1 MWELCEVN
9 PLVPPFIKGGLGGIW
24 CRVREAIHSVTRRY
38 RLVTTCVLLLLLL
51 VPVIVA
57 AAPLA
62 ERQVLKNGLTL
73 LVRSSRA
80 LPIVTIKVTVQA
92 GSLWE
97 PEERPGLANL
107 TALLL
112 TRGTA
117 TRTAVQIDESVD
129 FIGASLSS
137 SAGRDFSELNLTV
150 LKKDLPQGLELLAD
164 ALLHPAFETREI
176 ARKVQ
181 ELGAALRKR
190 QEDPGE
196 VAEEVFNE
204 LVFGGHPYGRP
215 LEGSDASLAAISRDE
230 IAAFHRDHYT
240 PERTLITIV
249 GDVDRTEITSHIHT
263 LLNSWPKGKTA
274 GKRAMEPRPLQEKI
288 VVKKVDRNVVQANIV
303 LGHQGIRRDN
313 PDFYALTV
321 MNYILGGGGFSS
333 RLVERIR
340 EQNGW
345 AYDVSSQFI
354 SGLEPGAFEVVLQT
368 KNETAGQA
376 VQEVV
381 RELRRIREQ
390 GVTDQ
395 ELTDA
400 KAHLTGSFPL
410 RLDTNAKLA
419 GLISAVEYYKLG
431 LDYADRYRT
440 LIEGVSKQD
449 VLRVAR
455 TYLKPEGYILVV
467 VADQTKAAFS
477 E

>member
-1 MWELCEVN
+1 MMTSARRGYRW
-9 PLVPPFIKGGLGGIW
+9 GLSFSI
-24 CRVREAIHSVTRRY
+24 
-38 RLVTTCVLLLLLL
+38 LLLLLL
-51 VPVIVA
+51 PVVVA

-62 ERQVLKNGLTL
+62 ERQVLENGLTL

-97 PEERPGLANL
+97 QEERAGLANL

-112 TRGTA
+112 TRGTT
-117 TRTAVQIDESVD
+117 TRTAAQIDEAVD

-137 SAGRDFSELNLTV
+137 SAGRDSSEVDVTL
-150 LKKDLPQGLELLAD
+150 LKKDLPNGLKLLAD
-164 ALLHPAFETREI
+164 ILLQPAFEQKEI
-176 ARKVQ
+176 ARNVQ
-181 ELGAALRKR
+181 ELRAALRKR
-190 QEDPGE
+190 QDDPGE
-196 VAEEVFNE
+196 VAQEVFDE
-204 LVFGGHPYGRP
+204 LVFGRHPYGRP
-215 LEGSDASLAAISRDE
+215 LEGREASLVAITRDE
-230 IAAFHRDHYT
+230 IVRFYRNHYT
-240 PERTLITIV
+240 PERTFITVV
-249 GDVDRTEITSHIHT
+249 GDVDRSEITDQIRT
-263 LLNSWPKGKTA
+263 LLGSWQKGNGTVRRATA
-274 GKRAMEPRPLQEKI
+274 PTPLEEKI
-288 VVKKVDRNVVQANIV
+288 VIKKVDRSVTQANIV

-313 PDFYALTV
+313 PDFYAVTV

-345 AYDVSSQFI
+345 AYDVSSYF
-354 SGLEPGAFEVVLQT
+354 SPGLEPGAFQVVLQT
-368 KNETAGQA
+368 KSETAGPA

-381 RELRRIREQ
+381 RELQRIRDQ

-395 ELTDA
+395 ELADA

-419 GLISAVEYYKLG
+419 GLISVVESYKLG

-440 LIEGVSKQD
+440 LIEGVSKED
-449 VLRVAR
+449 ILRVSR
-455 TYLKPEGYILVV
+455 TYLRPGGYVLVV
-467 VADQTKAAFS
+467 VADHAKAALS

>member
-1 MWELCEVN
+1 MIRW
-9 PLVPPFIKGGLGGIW
+9 F
-24 CRVREAIHSVTRRY
+24 CRITVAS
-38 RLVTTCVLLLLLL
+38 LLLLL
-51 VPVIVA
+51 PVVVA
-57 AAPLA
+57 AGPLA
-62 ERQVLKNGLTL
+62 ERQVLENGLTL

-80 LPIVTIKVTVQA
+80 LPIVTIKVVVQA

-97 PEERPGLANL
+97 QEERAGLANL

-117 TRTAVQIDESVD
+117 TRTAAQIDESVD

-137 SAGRDFSELNLTV
+137 SADRDLSEVDLTV
-150 LKKDLPQGLELLAD
+150 LRKDLPKGLELLAD
-164 ALLHPAFETREI
+164 VLLHPAFEKGEI

-181 ELGAALRKR
+181 ELRAALQKR

-204 LVFGGHPYGRP
+204 LVFGRHPYGRP
-215 LEGSDASLAAISRDE
+215 LEGRETTLAAITRDE
-230 IAAFHRDHYT
+230 IVGFYRDHYT
-240 PERTLITIV
+240 PERTFVTVV
-249 GDVDRTEITSHIHT
+249 GDVDRSEITNQIRA
-263 LLNSWPKGKTA
+263 LLGSWPKGKGTV
-274 GKRAMEPRPLQEKI
+274 KRAIEPTPLQEKI
-288 VVKKVDRNVVQANIV
+288 VVKKVDRSVTQANIV
-303 LGHQGIRRDN
+303 LGHQGIKRDN

-340 EQNGW
+340 EQKGW
-345 AYDVSSQFI
+345 AYDVSSHF
-354 SGLEPGAFEVVLQT
+354 SPGLERGSFQVVLQT
-368 KNETAGQA
+368 KNETAGPA

-381 RELRRIREQ
+381 RELRRIREH
-390 GVTDQ
+390 GVTRQ
-395 ELTDA
+395 ELADA
-400 KAHLTGSFPL
+400 KAFLTGSFPL

-419 GLISAVEYYKLG
+419 GLISSVEYHKLG

-440 LIEGVSKQD
+440 LIEGVSEED
-449 VLRVAR
+449 ILRVAR
-455 TYLKPEGYILVV
+455 AYLRPEGYVLVV

>member
-1 MWELCEVN
+1 MLTEM
-9 PLVPPFIKGGLGGIW
+9 I
-24 CRVREAIHSVTRRY
+24 ARRG
-38 RLVTTCVLLLLLL
+38 RAAVIGFLLLLLQ
-51 VPVIVA
+51 PVLVA

-62 ERQVLKNGLTL
+62 ERQVLENGLTL

-80 LPIVTIKVTVQA
+80 LPIVTIKVIVQG

-97 PEERPGLANL
+97 QEGRAGLANL

-117 TRTAVQIDESVD
+117 TRTAAQIDESVD

-137 SAGRDFSELNLTV
+137 SAGRDLSELDLTV
-150 LKKDLPQGLELLAD
+150 LRKDLPKGLELLTD
-164 ALLHPAFETREI
+164 VLLHPAFEQGEI

-181 ELGAALRKR
+181 EIRAALRKR

-196 VAEEVFNE
+196 VAQEVFDD
-204 LVFGGHPYGRP
+204 LVFGSHPYGRP
-215 LEGSDASLAAISRDE
+215 LEGRETTLAAITRDE
-230 IAAFHRDHYT
+230 IVGFYRDHYT
-240 PERTLITIV
+240 PERAFITVV
-249 GDVDRTEITSHIHT
+249 GDVDRSEITGQIRA
-263 LLNSWPKGKTA
+263 LLGSWPKGKATV
-274 GKRAMEPRPLQEKI
+274 KRATEPAPLQEKI
-288 VVKKVDRNVVQANIV
+288 VVKKVDRSVTQANIV

-340 EQNGW
+340 EQKGW
-345 AYDVSSQFI
+345 AYDVSSQF
-354 SGLEPGAFEVVLQT
+354 SPGLERGSFQVVLQT
-368 KNETAGQA
+368 KNETAGPA
-376 VQEVV
+376 VREVV

-395 ELTDA
+395 ELADA
-400 KAHLTGSFPL
+400 KSYLTGSFPL
-410 RLDTNAKLA
+410 RLDTNTKLA
-419 GLISAVEYYKLG
+419 GLISSVEYYKLG

-440 LIEGVSKQD
+440 LIEGVSKED
-449 VLRVAR
+449 ILRVAR
-455 TYLKPEGYILVV
+455 TYLRPEGYVLVV
-467 VADQTKAAFS
+467 VADQAKAAFS

>member
-1 MWELCEVN
+1 MAAW
-9 PLVPPFIKGGLGGIW
+9 
-24 CRVREAIHSVTRRY
+24 S
-38 RLVTTCVLLLLLL
+38 LLLLLL
-51 VPVIVA
+51 LPVLVS

-62 ERQVLKNGLTL
+62 ERQVLENGLTL
-73 LVRSSRA
+73 LVRSSQA

-97 PEERPGLANL
+97 QEARAGLANL

-112 TRGTA
+112 TRGTT
-117 TRTAVQIDESVD
+117 TRTAAQIDEAVD

-137 SAGRDFSELNLTV
+137 SADRDMSELHLTL
-150 LKKDLPQGLELLAD
+150 LKKDLSKGLELLAD
-164 ALLHPAFETREI
+164 ALLRPTFEQGEI

-181 ELGAALRKR
+181 ELRAALRKR

-196 VAEEVFNE
+196 VAQEAFDK
-204 LVFGGHPYGRP
+204 LVFGDHAYGRP
-215 LEGSDASLAAISRDE
+215 LEGSETTLAAITRDE
-230 IAAFHRDHYT
+230 IVRFYRDHYT
-240 PERTLITIV
+240 PERTFITVV
-249 GDVDRTEITSHIHT
+249 GDVDRREITDRIRA
-263 LLNSWPKGKTA
+263 LLGSWPKGKGTVT
-274 GKRAMEPRPLQEKI
+274 RATEPKPLQGQI
-288 VVKKVDRNVVQANIV
+288 VVKKVDRSVTQANIV

-340 EQNGW
+340 EQKGW
-345 AYDVSSQFI
+345 AYDVSSQF
-354 SGLEPGAFEVVLQT
+354 SPGLERGSFQVALQT
-368 KNETAGQA
+368 KNETAGPA

-381 RELRRIREQ
+381 RELKRIREQ

-395 ELTDA
+395 ELADA

-440 LIEGVSKQD
+440 LIEGVGKED
-449 VLRVAR
+449 ILRVAR
-455 TYLKPEGYILVV
+455 TYLKPEGYVLVV
-467 VADQTKAAFS
+467 VADQAKAALP

>member
-1 MWELCEVN
+1 M
-9 PLVPPFIKGGLGGIW
+9 I
-24 CRVREAIHSVTRRY
+24 SRRG
-38 RLVTTCVLLLLLL
+38 RIVVLSLLLLLL
-51 VPVIVA
+51 VPVVVT

-62 ERQVLKNGLTL
+62 ERQVLENGLTL

-97 PEERPGLANL
+97 PEEHPGLANL

-112 TRGTA
+112 TRGTT

-137 SAGRDFSELNLTV
+137 TAGRDFSEVHLTV

-164 ALLHPAFETREI
+164 TLLHPAFEKGEI
-176 ARKVQ
+176 ARKAQ
-181 ELGAALRKR
+181 ELRAALRKR

-196 VAEEVFNE
+196 VAEEAFNE
-204 LVFGGHPYGRP
+204 LVFGHHPYGRP
-215 LEGSDASLAAISRDE
+215 LEGSDASLAATGRDE
-230 IAAFHRDHYT
+230 IIAFYRDHYT
-240 PERTLITIV
+240 PERAFITVV
-249 GDVDRTEITSHIHT
+249 GDVDRSEITSQIRM
-263 LLNSWPKGKTA
+263 LLGPWPKGKRPVT
-274 GKRAMEPRPLQEKI
+274 RATGPRPLQEKI
-288 VVKKVDRNVVQANIV
+288 VVKKVDRGVTQANII

-345 AYDVSSQFI
+345 AYDVSSQFFP
-354 SGLEPGAFEVVLQT
+354 GLEPGAFQVVLQT
-368 KNETAGQA
+368 KNETARQA

-381 RELRRIREQ
+381 RELQRIQEQ
-390 GVTDQ
+390 GVTRQ
-395 ELTDA
+395 ELADA
-400 KAHLTGSFPL
+400 KTHLIGSFPL

-419 GLISAVEYYKLG
+419 GLIAAVEYYKLG
-431 LDYADRYRT
+431 LDYADRYRM
-440 LIEGVSKQD
+440 LIEGVSEED
-449 VLRVAR
+449 IRRVAR
-455 TYLKPEGYILVV
+455 TYLKPEGYVLVV
-467 VADQTKAAFS
+467 VANQAKAALP

>member
-1 MWELCEVN
+1 
-9 PLVPPFIKGGLGGIW
+9 
-24 CRVREAIHSVTRRY
+24 
-38 RLVTTCVLLLLLL
+38 VL
-51 VPVIVA
+51 VA

-62 ERQVLKNGLTL
+62 ERQVLENGLTL
-73 LVRSSRA
+73 LVRSSQA

-97 PEERPGLANL
+97 QEARAGLANL

-112 TRGTA
+112 TRGTT
-117 TRTAVQIDESVD
+117 TRTAAQIDEAVD

-137 SAGRDFSELNLTV
+137 SADRDMSELHLTL
-150 LKKDLPQGLELLAD
+150 LKKDLSKGLELLAD
-164 ALLHPAFETREI
+164 ALLRPTFEQGEI

-181 ELGAALRKR
+181 ELRAALRKR

-196 VAEEVFNE
+196 VAQEAFDK
-204 LVFGGHPYGRP
+204 LVFGDHAYGRP
-215 LEGSDASLAAISRDE
+215 LEGSETTLAAITRDE
-230 IAAFHRDHYT
+230 IVRFYRDHYT
-240 PERTLITIV
+240 PERTFITVV
-249 GDVDRTEITSHIHT
+249 GDVDRREITDRIRA
-263 LLNSWPKGKTA
+263 LLGSWPKGKGTVT
-274 GKRAMEPRPLQEKI
+274 RATEPKPLQGQI
-288 VVKKVDRNVVQANIV
+288 VVKKVDRSVTQANIV

-340 EQNGW
+340 EQKGW
-345 AYDVSSQFI
+345 AYDVSSQF
-354 SGLEPGAFEVVLQT
+354 SPGLERGSFQVALQT
-368 KNETAGQA
+368 KNETAGPA

-381 RELRRIREQ
+381 RELKRIREQ

-395 ELTDA
+395 ELADA

-440 LIEGVSKQD
+440 LIEGVGKED
-449 VLRVAR
+449 ILRVAR
-455 TYLKPEGYILVV
+455 TYLKPEGYVLVV
-467 VADQTKAAFS
+467 VADQAKAALP

>member
-1 MWELCEVN
+1 MRRAIANAMSRYRWAVALSLVWT
-9 PLVPPFIKGGLGGIW
+9 LVPAL
-24 CRVREAIHSVTRRY
+24 A
-38 RLVTTCVLLLLLL
+38 
-51 VPVIVA
+51 A

-62 ERQVLKNGLTL
+62 ERQVLENGLTL

-80 LPIVTIKVTVQA
+80 LPIVTIKVIVQA

-97 PEERPGLANL
+97 PEGRAGLANL

-112 TRGTA
+112 TRGTT
-117 TRTAVQIDESVD
+117 TRTAAQIDEAVD

-137 SAGRDFSELNLTV
+137 SANRDLSELDLT
-150 LKKDLPQGLELLAD
+150 LLRKDLPKGLELLAD
-164 ALLHPAFETREI
+164 VLLHPAFEKGEI

-181 ELGAALRKR
+181 ELRAALRKR

-196 VAEEVFNE
+196 VAQEAFDE
-204 LVFGGHPYGRP
+204 LVFGNHPYGRP
-215 LEGSDASLAAISRDE
+215 LEGRETTLAAITRDE
-230 IAAFHRDHYT
+230 IVGFYRDHYT
-240 PERTLITIV
+240 PERTFVTVV
-249 GDVDRTEITSHIHT
+249 GDVDRSEITNQIRA
-263 LLNSWPKGKTA
+263 LLGSWPKGK
-274 GKRAMEPRPLQEKI
+274 RAVKQATEPAPLQEKI
-288 VVKKVDRNVVQANIV
+288 AVKKVDRSVAQANII

-340 EQNGW
+340 EQKGW
-345 AYDVSSQFI
+345 AYDVSSQF
-354 SGLEPGAFEVVLQT
+354 SPSLERGSFQVVLQT
-368 KNETAGQA
+368 KNETAGPA

-395 ELTDA
+395 ELADA

-419 GLISAVEYYKLG
+419 GLISAVEYYRLG

-440 LIEGVSKQD
+440 LIEGVTKED
-449 VLRVAR
+449 ILRVAR
-455 TYLKPEGYILVV
+455 TYLKPEGYVLVV
-467 VADQTKAAFS
+467 VADQAKAALS

>member
-1 MWELCEVN
+1 MTS
-9 PLVPPFIKGGLGGIW
+9 
-24 CRVREAIHSVTRRY
+24 ARRGY
-38 RLVTTCVLLLLLL
+38 RWALSFSLSLLLLQ
-51 VPVIVA
+51 PVLVA

-62 ERQVLKNGLTL
+62 ERQVLENGLTL

-80 LPIVTIKVTVQA
+80 LPIVTIKVMVQA

-97 PEERPGLANL
+97 QEGRAGLANL

-117 TRTAVQIDESVD
+117 TRTAAQIDESVD

-137 SAGRDFSELNLTV
+137 SADRDLSELDLTV
-150 LKKDLPQGLELLAD
+150 LRKDLPKGLELLVD
-164 ALLHPAFETREI
+164 VLLHPAFEQGEI

-196 VAEEVFNE
+196 VAHEVFNE

-215 LEGSDASLAAISRDE
+215 LEGRETTIAAITRDE
-230 IAAFHRDHYT
+230 IVGFYRDHYT
-240 PERTLITIV
+240 PERAFITVV
-249 GDVDRTEITSHIHT
+249 GDVDRSEITGQIRA
-263 LLNSWPKGKTA
+263 LLGSWLKGKATV
-274 GKRAMEPRPLQEKI
+274 KRAMEPAPLQEKI
-288 VVKKVDRNVVQANIV
+288 VVKKVDRSVTQANIV

-333 RLVERIR
+333 RLMERIR
-340 EQNGW
+340 EQKGW
-345 AYDVSSQFI
+345 AYDVSSQF
-354 SGLEPGAFEVVLQT
+354 SPGLERGSFQVVLQT
-368 KNETAGQA
+368 KNETAGSA

-381 RELRRIREQ
+381 RELQRIREQ

-395 ELTDA
+395 ELADA
-400 KAHLTGSFPL
+400 KAYLTGSFPL

-419 GLISAVEYYKLG
+419 GLISSVEYYKLG

-440 LIEGVSKQD
+440 LIDNVSKED
-449 VLRVAR
+449 ILRVAR
-455 TYLKPEGYILVV
+455 TYLRPDGYVLVV
-467 VADQTKAAFS
+467 VADQAKAALS

>member
-1 MWELCEVN
+1 MTS
-9 PLVPPFIKGGLGGIW
+9 
-24 CRVREAIHSVTRRY
+24 ARRGY
-38 RLVTTCVLLLLLL
+38 RWSLSFSLLLLLL
-51 VPVIVA
+51 LPVVVA

-62 ERQVLKNGLTL
+62 ERQVLENGLTL

-80 LPIVTIKVTVQA
+80 LPIVTIKVTMQS

-97 PEERPGLANL
+97 PETRPGLANL

-112 TRGTA
+112 TRGTT
-117 TRTAVQIDESVD
+117 TRTAAQIDESTD

-137 SAGRDFSELNLTV
+137 SAGRDFSEVNLTL
-150 LKKDLPQGLELLAD
+150 LKKDLPQGLALLAD
-164 ALLHPAFETREI
+164 VLLQPAFEKAEI

-181 ELGAALRKR
+181 ELKAALRKR

-196 VAEEVFNE
+196 VAEELFDE
-204 LVFGGHPYGRP
+204 LVFGNHPYGRP
-215 LEGSDASLAAISRDE
+215 LEGNDASLSAIARDE
-230 IAAFHRDHYT
+230 IVGFYREHYT
-240 PERTLITIV
+240 PERTFITVV
-249 GDVDRTEITSHIHT
+249 GDVDRGEITGQFRA
-263 LLNSWPKGKTA
+263 LLGSWPKGK
-274 GKRAMEPRPLQEKI
+274 GGLKRATEPKPLQEKI
-288 VVKKVDRNVVQANIV
+288 VVKKVDRGVTQANIV
-303 LGHQGIRRDN
+303 LGHQGIRRDH

-340 EQNGW
+340 ERNGW
-345 AYDVSSQFI
+345 AYDVSSQF
-354 SGLEPGAFEVVLQT
+354 SPGLEPGSFQVVLQT

-395 ELTDA
+395 ELADA

-440 LIEGVSKQD
+440 LIEGVSKED
-449 VLRVAR
+449 ILRVAR
-455 TYLKPEGYILVV
+455 AHLRPEGYVLVV
-467 VADQTKAAFS
+467 VADQAKAAIS

>member
-1 MWELCEVN
+1 MTSARRGYRWALSFS
-9 PLVPPFIKGGLGGIW
+9 FILF
-24 CRVREAIHSVTRRY
+24 
-38 RLVTTCVLLLLLL
+38 LLQPVL
-51 VPVIVA
+51 VA

-62 ERQVLKNGLTL
+62 ERQVLENGLTL

-80 LPIVTIKVTVQA
+80 LPIVTIKVMVQA

-97 PEERPGLANL
+97 QEGRAGLANL

-117 TRTAVQIDESVD
+117 TRTAAQIDESVD

-137 SAGRDFSELNLTV
+137 SADRDLSELDLT
-150 LKKDLPQGLELLAD
+150 LLRKDLPKGLELLTD
-164 ALLHPAFETREI
+164 VLLHPAFEQGEI

-181 ELGAALRKR
+181 ELRAALRKR

-196 VAEEVFNE
+196 VAQEVFND
-204 LVFGGHPYGRP
+204 LVFGSHPYGRP
-215 LEGSDASLAAISRDE
+215 LEGRETTLAAITRDE
-230 IAAFHRDHYT
+230 IVGFYRDHYT
-240 PERTLITIV
+240 PERTFVTVV
-249 GDVDRTEITSHIHT
+249 GDVDRSEITNQIRA
-263 LLNSWPKGKTA
+263 LLGSWPKSKGTV
-274 GKRAMEPRPLQEKI
+274 KRAAEPTPLQGKI
-288 VVKKVDRNVVQANIV
+288 VVKKVDRSVTQANIV

-340 EQNGW
+340 EQKGW
-345 AYDVSSQFI
+345 AYDVSSQF
-354 SGLEPGAFEVVLQT
+354 SPGLERGSFQVVLQT
-368 KNETAGQA
+368 KNETAGPA

-381 RELRRIREQ
+381 RELQRIREQ

-395 ELTDA
+395 ELADA
-400 KAHLTGSFPL
+400 KAYLTGSFPL

-440 LIEGVSKQD
+440 LIDGVGKED
-449 VLRVAR
+449 ILRVAR
-455 TYLKPEGYILVV
+455 TYLRPEGYVLVV
-467 VADQTKAAFS
+467 VADQAKAALS

>member
-1 MWELCEVN
+1 MTSA
-9 PLVPPFIKGGLGGIW
+9 
-24 CRVREAIHSVTRRY
+24 RREY
-38 RLVTTCVLLLLLL
+38 RWAGVLSLLLLLL
-51 VPVIVA
+51 LPVIVA

-62 ERQVLKNGLTL
+62 ERQVLENGLAL

-97 PEERPGLANL
+97 PEERAGLADL

-112 TRGTA
+112 TRGTT
-117 TRTAVQIDESVD
+117 TRTAAQIDESVD

-137 SAGRDFSELNLTV
+137 SAGRDLSEVDLTL
-150 LKKDLPQGLELLAD
+150 LKKDLPKGLELLAD
-164 ALLHPAFETREI
+164 ILRHPVFEQGEI
-176 ARKVQ
+176 ARKTQ
-181 ELGAALRKR
+181 ELKAALRKR

-196 VAEEVFNE
+196 VAEEVFNK
-204 LVFGGHPYGRP
+204 LVFGSHPYGRP
-215 LEGSDASLAAISRDE
+215 LEGSDASLGAITRHE
-230 IAAFHRDHYT
+230 VVGFYRDHYT
-240 PERTLITIV
+240 PERTFVTVV
-249 GDVDRTEITSHIHT
+249 GDVDRSEIIRQIRA
-263 LLNSWPKGKTA
+263 LLGSWPKGKGTV
-274 GKRAMEPRPLQEKI
+274 KRATEPTPLQEKI
-288 VVKKVDRNVVQANIV
+288 VVKKVDRSVTQANII

-345 AYDVSSQFI
+345 AYDVSSQF
-354 SGLEPGAFEVVLQT
+354 SPGLEPGSFQVVLQT

-395 ELTDA
+395 ELADA
-400 KAHLTGSFPL
+400 KAYLTGSFPL

-419 GLISAVEYYKLG
+419 GLISVVEYYKLG
-431 LDYADRYRT
+431 LGYADRYRT
-440 LIEGVSKQD
+440 LIETVSKED
-449 VLRVAR
+449 ILRVAR
-455 TYLKPEGYILVV
+455 TYLRPEGYVLVV
-467 VADQTKAAFS
+467 VADQAKAAFS

>member
-1 MWELCEVN
+1 MIRR
-9 PLVPPFIKGGLGGIW
+9 F
-24 CRVREAIHSVTRRY
+24 CRITVAS
-38 RLVTTCVLLLLLL
+38 LLLLLL
-51 VPVIVA
+51 LPVVVT

-62 ERQVLKNGLTL
+62 ERQVLENGLTL

-80 LPIVTIKVTVQA
+80 LPIVTIKVTMRA

-97 PEERPGLANL
+97 PEKHPGLANL

-112 TRGTA
+112 TRGTT
-117 TRTAVQIDESVD
+117 TRTTAQIDESVD

-137 SAGRDFSELNLTV
+137 SAGRDFSEVNLTL
-150 LKKDLPQGLELLAD
+150 LKKDIPQGLELLAD
-164 ALLHPAFETREI
+164 VLLHPAFEKGEI
-176 ARKVQ
+176 TRKVQ
-181 ELGAALRKR
+181 ELRAALQKR

-204 LVFGGHPYGRP
+204 LVFGSHPYGRP
-215 LEGSDASLAAISRDE
+215 LEGNDASLAAISRDE
-230 IAAFHRDHYT
+230 ILAFYHDHYT
-240 PERTLITIV
+240 PERAFITVV
-249 GDVDRTEITSHIHT
+249 GDVDRSGITDQIRSR
-263 LLNSWPKGKTA
+263 LGSWPKGKVTV
-274 GKRAMEPRPLQEKI
+274 KRATEPRPLQEKI
-288 VVKKVDRNVVQANIV
+288 VVKKVDRGVTQANII

-345 AYDVSSQFI
+345 AYDVSSQF
-354 SGLEPGAFEVVLQT
+354 SPGLEPGAFQVVLQT

-381 RELRRIREQ
+381 REIRRIREQ

-395 ELTDA
+395 ELADA
-400 KAHLTGSFPL
+400 KAFLTGSFPL

-440 LIEGVSKQD
+440 LIESVSKED
-449 VLRVAR
+449 ILRVAR
-455 TYLKPEGYILVV
+455 TYLRPEGYVLVV

>member
-1 MWELCEVN
+1 MTSARR
-9 PLVPPFIKGGLGGIW
+9 G
-24 CRVREAIHSVTRRY
+24 CRWAGVLS
-38 RLVTTCVLLLLLL
+38 LLLLLL
-51 VPVIVA
+51 LPVIVA

-62 ERQVLKNGLTL
+62 ERQVLENGLAL

-97 PEERPGLANL
+97 PEERAGLADL

-112 TRGTA
+112 TRGTT
-117 TRTAVQIDESVD
+117 TRTAAQIDESVD

-137 SAGRDFSELNLTV
+137 SAGRDLSEVDLTF
-150 LKKDLPQGLELLAD
+150 LKKDLPQGLKLLAD
-164 ALLHPAFETREI
+164 ILLHPVFEQGEI
-176 ARKVQ
+176 SRKTQ
-181 ELGAALRKR
+181 ELKAALRKR

-196 VAEEVFNE
+196 VAEEVFNK
-204 LVFGGHPYGRP
+204 LVFGSHPYGRP
-215 LEGSDASLAAISRDE
+215 LEGSETSLAAITRNE
-230 IAAFHRDHYT
+230 IVGFYRGHYT
-240 PERTLITIV
+240 PERTFVTVV
-249 GDVDRTEITSHIHT
+249 GDVDQSEITSQIRT
-263 LLNSWPKGKTA
+263 LLGSWPKGKGTV
-274 GKRAMEPRPLQEKI
+274 KRATEPTPLQEKI
-288 VVKKVDRNVVQANIV
+288 VVKKVDRSVTQANII

-340 EQNGW
+340 ERNGW
-345 AYDVSSQFI
+345 AYDVSSQF
-354 SGLEPGAFEVVLQT
+354 SPGLEPGSFQVVLQT
-368 KNETAGQA
+368 KNETAGSA

-395 ELTDA
+395 ELADA
-400 KAHLTGSFPL
+400 KAFLTGSFPL

-419 GLISAVEYYKLG
+419 GLISAVEYYRLG

-440 LIEGVSKQD
+440 LIETVSKED
-449 VLRVAR
+449 ILRVAR
-455 TYLKPEGYILVV
+455 TYL
-467 VADQTKAAFS
+467 
-477 E
+477 

>member
-1 MWELCEVN
+1 MISARRGYRW
-9 PLVPPFIKGGLGGIW
+9 GLSFSLI
-24 CRVREAIHSVTRRY
+24 
-38 RLVTTCVLLLLLL
+38 LLLLQPML
-51 VPVIVA
+51 VA

-62 ERQVLKNGLTL
+62 ERQVLENGLTL

-80 LPIVTIKVTVQA
+80 LPIVTIRVTVQA

-97 PEERPGLANL
+97 QKGRAGLANL

-117 TRTAVQIDESVD
+117 TRTAAQLDESVD

-137 SAGRDFSELNLTV
+137 SADRDLSELDLTV
-150 LKKDLPQGLELLAD
+150 LKKDLPKGLELLTD
-164 ALLHPAFETREI
+164 VLRHPAFEQGEI

-181 ELGAALRKR
+181 ELKAALRKR

-196 VAEEVFNE
+196 VAHEAFND
-204 LVFGGHPYGRP
+204 LVFGSHPYGRP
-215 LEGSDASLAAISRDE
+215 LEGTDTTLATITRDE
-230 IAAFHRDHYT
+230 IVRFHRDHYT
-240 PERTLITIV
+240 PERTFVTVV
-249 GDVDRTEITSHIHT
+249 GDIDRSEITNQIRA
-263 LLNSWPKGKTA
+263 LLGSWPKGNGTVA
-274 GKRAMEPRPLQEKI
+274 RATEPTPLQEKI
-288 VVKKVDRNVVQANIV
+288 VVKRIDRNVAQANIV

-340 EQNGW
+340 EQKGW
-345 AYDVSSQFI
+345 AYDVSSQF
-354 SGLEPGAFEVVLQT
+354 SPGLERGSFRVVLQT
-368 KNETAGQA
+368 KNETAGPA

-395 ELTDA
+395 ELADA
-400 KAHLTGSFPL
+400 KAYLTGSFPL

-419 GLISAVEYYKLG
+419 GLISSVEYYKLG
-431 LDYADRYRT
+431 LDYADRYRS
-440 LIEGVSKQD
+440 LIDGVSKED
-449 VLRVAR
+449 ILRVAR
-455 TYLKPEGYILVV
+455 TYLNPEGYVLVV
-467 VADQTKAAFS
+467 VADQAKAALS